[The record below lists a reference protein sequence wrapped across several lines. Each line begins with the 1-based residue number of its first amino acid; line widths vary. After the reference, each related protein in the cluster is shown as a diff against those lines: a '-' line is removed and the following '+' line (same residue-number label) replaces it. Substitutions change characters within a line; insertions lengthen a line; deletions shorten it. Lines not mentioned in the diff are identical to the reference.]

1 MKKIIA
7 TISLIILALN
17 YTIANNTDSLLV
29 QLDYCLKN
37 RNEYVRLKEN
47 SISELKIKLSKE
59 NNLVNQ
65 YGIIKEIIL
74 QYQVYICD
82 SALTYIGKNILIAEK
97 LGNKDYID
105 ETMLKKSFILSL
117 SGLFTESEDI
127 LLNMDV
133 KQLKPELLKNYYK
146 TYLRFYSNLLK
157 YTDNG
162 TYIKNI
168 KQ

>member
-7 TISLIILALN
+7 TISLIILAFN
-17 YTIANNTDSLLV
+17 YTIANNTDSLLA
-29 QLDYCLKN
+29 QLDHCLKN

-74 QYQVYICD
+74 QYQAYICD

-97 LGNKDYID
+97 LGNKDYIF
-105 ETMLKKSFILSL
+105 ETLLKKSFVLSL
-117 SGLFTESEDI
+117 SGLFTES
-127 LLNMDV
+127 
-133 KQLKPELLKNYYK
+133 
-146 TYLRFYSNLLK
+146 
-157 YTDNG
+157 
-162 TYIKNI
+162 
-168 KQ
+168 